1 MTEPRPALDEPDV
14 GGQVECPICGC
25 EWRARPGADA
35 TECPLCV
42 GLENDAQV
50 AARKA
55 MQCMMALLREAV
67 AAVVSDA
74 PDIIPDGVEDPHP
87 SFLRPALLQC
97 VADDLQTMY
106 GETHKLMAAT
116 LAVAV
121 QAQLAPALC
130 CLQEYTDWAITE
142 YGGNAE

>member
-1 MTEPRPALDEPDV
+1 MTEPRPALDQPNV
-14 GGQVECPICGC
+14 VGQVECPICGC
-25 EWRARPGADA
+25 EWRAKPGADA
-35 TECPLCV
+35 KECPLCV
-42 GLENDAQV
+42 GLANDEQA

-67 AAVVSDA
+67 AAVVADA
-74 PDIIPDGVEDPHP
+74 PDIIPNGLEEPHP
-87 SFLRPALLQC
+87 SFLRPALLQH
-97 VADDLQTMY
+97 VAEELQSEY
-106 GETHKLMAAT
+106 AETHKLMAAT

-130 CLQEYTDWAITE
+130 CLQEYTDWAVAE